1 MITWLEDNWLI
12 KLDKMFETSHFTEKL
27 TELENDGVPD
37 RSTRLTPEN
46 VESFKKLWRNY
57 FKIFI
62 DIPDKPTS
70 NNPTAGNSLDHK
82 YIEFV
87 KILSELS
94 GRIAARPKAKEAGA
108 ARVFYEN
115 LLECATSMYLSDARE
130 QIEATRKCNLEDLKR
145 DEERGAYDPKRRS
158 YLENEEAYM
167 DRWYTPLR
175 DRLEAL
181 KGDLLEK
188 EVQSISAD
196 EYTQEQ
202 YPGLLG
208 FHFDVRNIRNAR
220 EFIVNIIPKNAFAG
234 NLTYKAKTID
244 ELKKEFKCATFT
256 NSLKETE
263 DGFNNGA
270 RAEVKYC
277 SETFIR
283 DFQKDVFNLVKD
295 HFVPLPEETY
305 RMFKKHASY
314 QGYCPAL
321 EETGAPSIE
330 ALRVGKF
337 TEEAFRN
344 ALGGKV
350 IVDADRH
357 VAAAHGDLVMTPRE
371 FKQNWKWWYKADVL
385 YIYSA
390 EGSRSRYCLPIQVKY
405 KESNNNVLIDK
416 KDIDTSVRRY
426 LCNASNIDAVARNV
440 AVLLLGGDYVLT
452 VDSWEKWVYLPFT
465 LRAFQYKDRKKYK
478 DNKEDKLNF
487 NIAGWD
493 MILRVQKPAYS
504 TDTAWMIME

>member
-1 MITWLEDNWLI
+1 MKTWKENNWFNR
-12 KLDKMFETSHFTEKL
+12 LDKMFRTGHL
-27 TELENDGVPD
+27 TEELAKLEKGGVPD
-37 RSTRLTPEN
+37 SSIRLTPDN
-46 VESFKKLWRNY
+46 VESFKKLWREY
-57 FKIFI
+57 FKIYI
-62 DIPDKPTS
+62 DIPDKPTP
-70 NNPTAGNSLDHK
+70 NNPTAGNSLDHR

-87 KILSELS
+87 KILNELS

-115 LLECATSMYLSDARE
+115 LLECAVSMYLSDARE
-130 QIEATRKCNLEDLKR
+130 QIEAARKCNLEDLKR
-145 DEERGAYDPKRRS
+145 DEKQGVYDPKRRS
-158 YLENEEAYM
+158 YLENKEVYM
-167 DRWYTPLR
+167 DRWYAPLR

-208 FHFDVRNIRNAR
+208 LHFDVRNIKNAR
-220 EFIVNIIPKNAFAG
+220 EFVVNIIPKNAFAG
-234 NLTYKAKTID
+234 NLTLKAKTIN
-244 ELKKEFKCATFT
+244 ELKEEFKCATFT

-263 DGFNNGA
+263 DGFSNGGRTELA
-270 RAEVKYC
+270 YC
-277 SETFIR
+277 SESFIR

-295 HFVPLPEETY
+295 RFVPLSEEMY
-305 RMFKKHASY
+305 HMFKKHASS
-314 QGYCPAL
+314 QGYCSAL

-330 ALRVGKF
+330 ALRVGEF
-337 TEEAFRN
+337 TEDVFRN

-357 VAAAHGDLVMTPRE
+357 VAAAHGDRVMSLRE

-390 EGSRSRYCLPIQVKY
+390 EESGSRYCLPIQVKY
-405 KESNNNVLIDK
+405 KKSNNNVLIDK
-416 KDIDTSVRRY
+416 KDIDISVRRY
-426 LCNASNIDAVARNV
+426 LCNASNIDAVARDV

-452 VDSWEKWVYLPFT
+452 IDSWEKWVYLPFT

-493 MILRVQKPAYS
+493 MTLRVPKPTHKA
-504 TDTAWMIME
+504 DTAWMIME